1 VSSCLFRLRL
11 PDGSYR
17 LARGDVAVGPQEL
30 LAPDLTLKGLLAAD
44 RAALGDALAQSNV
57 AGAIPEGARIAAP
70 VDEQEVWAAGVTYER
85 SRAARMEE
93 SAEPS
98 VYDHVYE
105 AQRPELFFKAPA
117 WRVRAAGEPIG
128 IRADSD
134 WDVPEPE
141 LALVITS
148 DLEIAGYTIGN
159 DVSSRSIEGENPLYL
174 PQAKFYDAS
183 CALGPGIVPV
193 SVAQPPFAIGLLVLR
208 DGVPIVEAET
218 SSARIRR
225 DLGELA
231 RVLGRALTL
240 PAGAVLLTGTGIVPA
255 DDFSL
260 RPGDT
265 VRIEIDGLGVLE
277 NPVEQVGLPAQ
288 ATQPAQATHAEVP
301 QASVARR

>member
-1 VSSCLFRLRL
+1 VSACLFRLRL

-17 LARGDVAVGPQEL
+17 LARGDVTGGPAEL
-30 LAPDLTLKGLLAAD
+30 LAPDLTLKGLLAGGP
-44 RAALGDALAQSNV
+44 AALGEALAGSSG
-57 AGAIPEGARIAAP
+57 AGPIPQGARIAAP
-70 VDEQEVWAAGVTYER
+70 ADEQEVWAAGVTYER

-105 AQRPELFFKAPA
+105 AERPELFFKAPA

-148 DLEIAGYTIGN
+148 GLEIAGYTIGN
-159 DVSSRSIEGENPLYL
+159 DVSSRRIEGDNPLYL
-174 PQAKFYDAS
+174 PQAKLYDGS
-183 CALGPGIVPV
+183 CALGAGIVPI

-208 DGVPIVEAET
+208 DGAPIVEAET
-218 SSARIRR
+218 STARIRR
-225 DLGELA
+225 DLAELA

-240 PAGAVLLTGTGIVPA
+240 PAGAILLTGTGIVPA

-265 VRIEIDGLGVLE
+265 VRIEIEHLGILE
-277 NPVEQVGLPAQ
+277 NPVEQVGSPAEPRQ
-288 ATQPAQATHAEVP
+288 ATV
-301 QASVARR
+301 ASR

>member
-1 VSSCLFRLRL
+1 VSACLFRLRL

-17 LARGDVAVGPQEL
+17 LARGDVAAGPQEL
-30 LAPDLTLKGLLAAD
+30 LAPDLTLKGLLA
-44 RAALGDALAQSNV
+44 RSREALGDALAGS
-57 AGAIPEGARIAAP
+57 ATGPIPDGARIAAP

-85 SRAARMEE
+85 SRTARMEE

-105 AQRPELFFKAPA
+105 AERPELFFKAPA
-117 WRVRAAGEPIG
+117 WRVRATGEPIG

-141 LALVITS
+141 LALVITAN
-148 DLEIAGYTIGN
+148 LEIAGYSIGN

-183 CALGPGIVPV
+183 CALGPCIVPV
-193 SVAQPPFAIGLLVLR
+193 SLAQPPFAIRLVVLR
-208 DGVPIVEAET
+208 DGAAVAEAET

-225 DLGELA
+225 DLGELV

-288 ATQPAQATHAEVP
+288 AAQATQPAEVP

>member
-1 VSSCLFRLRL
+1 VSACLFRLGL
-11 PDGSYR
+11 SDGTYR
-17 LARGDVAVGPQEL
+17 LARGDVAAGPTEL
-30 LAPDLTLKGLLAAD
+30 LAPDLTLKSLLAEGP
-44 RAALGDALAQSNV
+44 AALGEALGSSASRP
-57 AGAIPEGARIAAP
+57 IPEGARVAAP

-85 SRAARMEE
+85 SRTARMEE

-105 AQRPELFFKAPA
+105 AERPELFFKAPA

-148 DLEIAGYTIGN
+148 GLEVAGYTIGN
-159 DVSSRSIEGENPLYL
+159 DVSSRRIEGENPLYL
-174 PQAKFYDAS
+174 PQAKFYDGS

-193 SVAQPPFAIGLLVLR
+193 SVAEPPFAIRLLVLR
-208 DGVPIVEAET
+208 DGAAVVEAET
-218 SSARIRR
+218 STARIRR
-225 DLGELA
+225 DLDELA

-240 PAGAVLLTGTGIVPA
+240 PAGAILLTGTGIVPA

-277 NPVEQVGLPAQ
+277 NPVEQVGLPAEPRQ
-288 ATQPAQATHAEVP
+288 ATV
-301 QASVARR
+301 ASR

>member
-1 VSSCLFRLRL
+1 VTDCLFRVRL

-17 LARGDVAVGPQEL
+17 LARGDVGGGPREL
-30 LAPDLTLKGLLAAD
+30 LAPDLTLKGLLAKGT
-44 RAALGDALAQSNV
+44 AALGEALANGRGS
-57 AGAIPEGARIAAP
+57 GSIPQGARIAAP

-105 AQRPELFFKAPA
+105 AERPELFFKAPA

-148 DLEIAGYTIGN
+148 GLEIAGYTIGN
-159 DVSSRSIEGENPLYL
+159 DVSSRRIEGENPLYL
-174 PQAKFYDAS
+174 PQAKLYDGS

-193 SVAQPPFAIGLLVLR
+193 SAAEPPFAIGLLVLR
-208 DGVPIVEAET
+208 DGVPVVEAET
-218 SSARIRR
+218 STARIRR
-225 DLGELA
+225 DLAELA

-240 PAGAVLLTGTGIVPA
+240 PAGAILLTGTGIVPA

-260 RPGDT
+260 RAGDT
-265 VRIEIDGLGVLE
+265 VRIEIERLGVLE
-277 NPVEQVGLPAQ
+277 NPVEQVGLPADARPVAADQ
-288 ATQPAQATHAEVP
+288 ATV
-301 QASVARR
+301 ASR